1 MTTITQKE
9 RGNSSPCVDKCKT
22 THPGGK
28 REFMGDLTKR
38 DQEMLDYIKEYMSK
52 NGITPTMTEIGEG
65 VGMYSTKTVFTHFQK
80 LIEKGYIKRI
90 TKGKTFR
97 YAVAGMHYVERDDV

>member
-1 MTTITQKE
+1 
-9 RGNSSPCVDKCKT
+9 
-22 THPGGK
+22 
-28 REFMGDLTKR
+28 MGDLTKR

>member
-1 MTTITQKE
+1 
-9 RGNSSPCVDKCKT
+9 
-22 THPGGK
+22 
-28 REFMGDLTKR
+28 
-38 DQEMLDYIKEYMSK
+38 
-52 NGITPTMTEIGEG
+52 
-65 VGMYSTKTVFTHFQK
+65 MYSTKTVFTHFQK